1 MGGFEQLILEEQQ
14 WCLMDQAINPHKYD
28 WLREIEDKEDMER
41 IAMNQKPKVR
51 TYNPAVEAFR
61 LNKVEIDHVLESPFS
76 MLSRREV
83 NIRKLL
89 IKYHDDKDYMKKKM
103 SAVASGFDPQLA
115 EKTRAKHVRFYTK
128 EELEWSSIDRILHP
142 EVINQVI

>member
-51 TYNPAVEAFR
+51 TYNPAVEFFR
-61 LNKVEIDHVLESPFS
+61 LNKVEIDHLLDSPFS

-89 IKYHDDKDYMKKKM
+89 IK
-103 SAVASGFDPQLA
+103 
-115 EKTRAKHVRFYTK
+115 
-128 EELEWSSIDRILHP
+128 
-142 EVINQVI
+142 